1 MNVKT
6 SSKNKNRIK
15 RNFLIYLTCVN
26 SIFIS
31 LIFIATL
38 KLEVNTAKF
47 LIVVCLMLLYVNIR
61 LTLSYFKS
69 VRSLDPI
76 KTYDDLDK
84 SNRKKYIMV
93 ILLSLAGTVL
103 GGFLL
108 FVKGM
113 EWIGVG
119 ILIVDVC
126 TFSYFHKKLLKN
138 SGGNIPPAS
147 RA

>member
-1 MNVKT
+1 MIA
-6 SSKNKNRIK
+6 SSENKKQIK
-15 RNFLIYLTCVN
+15 RKFLIYLTIAN
-26 SIFIS
+26 AIFIS
-31 LIFIATL
+31 LIFLATL
-38 KLEVNTAKF
+38 KLEVNVAKF
-47 LIVVCLMLLYVNIR
+47 LIVVCLMLLYVNIH

-69 VRSLDPI
+69 VRSMDPI

-84 SNRKKYIMV
+84 NNSKKYIMF
-93 ILLSLAGTVL
+93 ILLSIAGTVL

-126 TFSYFHKKLLKN
+126 TFRYFHKR
-138 SGGNIPPAS
+138 GFRITP
-147 RA
+147 

>member
-1 MNVKT
+1 MLLGMNVIA
-6 SSKNKNRIK
+6 SSENKKQIK
-15 RNFLIYLTCVN
+15 RKFLIYLTIAN
-26 SIFIS
+26 AIFIS
-31 LIFIATL
+31 LIFLATL
-38 KLEVNTAKF
+38 KLEVNVAKF
-47 LIVVCLMLLYVNIR
+47 LIVVCLMLLYVNIH

-69 VRSLDPI
+69 VRSMDPI

-84 SNRKKYIMV
+84 NNSKKYIMF
-93 ILLSLAGTVL
+93 ILLSIAGTVL

-126 TFSYFHKKLLKN
+126 TFRYFHKR
-138 SGGNIPPAS
+138 GFRITP
-147 RA
+147 